1 MPNKLFS
8 NFCASEK
15 NSRGRLFAEK
25 EDKNRSIYQRDRD
38 RIIHSSAFRRL
49 EHKTQVFVHHEGDHY
64 RSRLTH
70 SLEVSQ
76 IARTIAK
83 HLGLNEELSE
93 TISLAHDLGH
103 TPFGHA
109 GENALNKAMKKY
121 GGFNHNAHT
130 LRIITFLEKKYLNF
144 DGLNLTWETLEGIVK
159 HNGPFKSFNIPF
171 AIKDYNK
178 IGMDLELDTWCG
190 PEAQI
195 ASLSDDIAYFSHD
208 IEDGIRA
215 SFFDVEDMIENLSLM
230 SDFLKGKK
238 SKIKNLDS
246 KRVVNE
252 LRRFVI
258 SKMIEDLIKQT
269 KHNLNRF
276 EPKTI
281 KDIRLL
287 KTPIANFSTNMKKN
301 LSEIRKYLTQNM
313 YMHWK
318 VNRMTSKARRI
329 VSDLFDVYNRE
340 PNCLPADWL
349 NLLKNP
355 KDKFAK
361 ARLISDYIAGM
372 TDRYAINEHKKLYDL
387 NTGWQK

>member
-15 NSRGRLFAEK
+15 NSRGRLYTEK

-38 RIIHSSAFRRL
+38 RIIHSTAFRRL
-49 EHKTQVFVHHEGDHY
+49 KHKTQVFVHHEGDHY

-159 HNGPFKSFNIPF
+159 HNGPFISLNIPF

-190 PEAQI
+190 PEGQV

-238 SKIKNLDS
+238 NKIKNLDN

-258 SKMIEDLIKQT
+258 SKMIQDLIKQT

-287 KTPIANFSTNMKKN
+287 KSPIANFSKNMKKN
-301 LSEIRKYLTQNM
+301 ILEIRKYLTQNM

-329 VSDLFDVYNRE
+329 VSDLFDVYNKE

>member
-1 MPNKLFS
+1 MFITFLICSTDSTGSKSSVANSEAYSLTNVFS
-8 NFCASEK
+8 AS
-15 NSRGRLFAEK
+15 L
-25 EDKNRSIYQRDRD
+25 
-38 RIIHSSAFRRL
+38 SS
-49 EHKTQVFVHHEGDHY
+49 
-64 RSRLTH
+64 
-70 SLEVSQ
+70 
-76 IARTIAK
+76 
-83 HLGLNEELSE
+83 SE

-159 HNGPFKSFNIPF
+159 HNGPFKSLNIPF

-258 SKMIEDLIKQT
+258 SKMIEDLVKQT

-329 VSDLFDVYNRE
+329 VSDLFDVYNKE

-349 NLLKNP
+349 NMLKNP

>member
-238 SKIKNLDS
+238 NKIKNLDN

-276 EPKTI
+276 KPETI

-287 KTPIANFSTNMKKN
+287 KCSIANFSTNMKKN
-301 LSEIRKYLTQNM
+301 LLEIRKYLTQNM